1 MNGSGHVAWNICS
14 MQKMVPLSLSLSLS
28 RDDTLEGQM
37 VLQSVMLIIHPNL
50 NKEMIKESY
59 N

>member
-1 MNGSGHVAWNICS
+1 VEHLFNAKNGASLS
-14 MQKMVPLSLSLSLS
+14 LSLSLSLS

>member
-50 NKEMIKESY
+50 NKK
-59 N
+59 

>member
-14 MQKMVPLSLSLSLS
+14 MQKMVPLSLSLS

-50 NKEMIKESY
+50 NKK
-59 N
+59 

>member
-1 MNGSGHVAWNICS
+1 MDPVIWPGTSVQCKKWC
-14 MQKMVPLSLSLSLS
+14 LSLS

-50 NKEMIKESY
+50 NKEMMKETY

>member
-1 MNGSGHVAWNICS
+1 VEHLFNAKNGAS
-14 MQKMVPLSLSLSLS
+14 LSLSLSLS

>member
-1 MNGSGHVAWNICS
+1 MDPVMWRGTSVQCKKWC
-14 MQKMVPLSLSLSLS
+14 LSLSLSLS

>member
-1 MNGSGHVAWNICS
+1 VEHLFNAKNGA
-14 MQKMVPLSLSLSLS
+14 SLSLS

-50 NKEMIKESY
+50 NKEMIKETY

>member
-14 MQKMVPLSLSLSLS
+14 MQKMVPLSLS

>member
-1 MNGSGHVAWNICS
+1 VEHLFNAKNGA
-14 MQKMVPLSLSLSLS
+14 SLSLSLS